1 MRYRVLWVSGMTLLY
16 VAHMSVAAE
25 IHLKRKCECRG
36 TVVRLGDV
44 ATIRSRDRQE
54 VALLSKVELMEV
66 PTGRQPRAVTH
77 YEIRDILEKHGF
89 DFRRFRLSGASRVQ
103 LMSADVTVSERKSK
117 RTQVRRREFPRR
129 DQSEGNRMV
138 SRVYANRTL
147 RRGDVIR
154 AGDVSEHEVE
164 EYKTKDGDCSSV
176 SLVMGMEV
184 LRTIPRHTAVSVV
197 ALRSPILV
205 RRNEV
210 VTVYARATGV
220 CVKTKGR
227 AVQQGS
233 YGDLITIESL
243 SDRTQKFSARIVDV
257 LEVEVCALS
266 VAAK

>member
-1 MRYRVLWVSGMTLLY
+1 MLY
-16 VAHMSVAAE
+16 VAHMSAAAE
-25 IHLKRKCECRG
+25 IHLKRKCECSG
-36 TVVRLGDV
+36 TVVRLRDV
-44 ATIRSRDRQE
+44 ATIHSRDRQE

-66 PTGRQPRAVTH
+66 PAGCQSRAVTH

-103 LMSADVTVSERKSK
+103 LTWADVAVSERKPK
-117 RTQVRRREFPRR
+117 RTELRPREFPQM
-129 DQSEGNRMV
+129 DLSESNRMV

-154 AGDVSEHEVE
+154 AGDVSEQEVE
-164 EYKTKDGDCSSV
+164 EYKIKGDDYSSV
-176 SLVMGMEV
+176 SLVMGLEV
-184 LRTIPRHTAVSVV
+184 LRTIPRDTPVSVV

-243 SDRTQKFSARIVDV
+243 SDRTQKYSARVADV
-257 LEVEVCALS
+257 LEVDV
-266 VAAK
+266 VF